1 MTVPYAEGETALR
14 LPDQGRLTAAAAV
27 QRLLSPA
34 ATLADFTQE
43 LALFSPAAILL
54 LGQLPHDPLQTWLNR
69 YQQSDVVLGPLMLP
83 APIVSGL
90 PVFPGGPDLNRVV
103 WVCELSAWP
112 SLRRDLCGI
121 VGWDPTRKHLWLSQ
135 AYDLEVVDTV
145 ALSRKAVLPTVLPTV
160 TITFFG
166 LDSSI
171 NNCHYA
177 LENHRPRFVQTPP
190 RPETVT
196 AASTFGATR

>member
-1 MTVPYAEGETALR
+1 MLPYAEGETTSR
-14 LPDQGRLTAAAAV
+14 LPAQGRLTASDV
-27 QRLLSPA
+27 LQRLLSPA

-54 LGQLPHDPLQTWLNR
+54 LGELPHDPLQVWLNR
-69 YQQSDVVLGPLMLP
+69 YHRSDVLLGPLQLP

-90 PVFPGGPDLNRVV
+90 PVIAGGPDLNHVL
-103 WVCELSAWP
+103 WVCELDAWP
-112 SLRRDLCGI
+112 DLRRDLCGI
-121 VGWDPTRKHLWLSQ
+121 VGWDPTRKHLWLSR
-135 AYDLEVVDTV
+135 AYDLQVVDTV

-160 TITFFG
+160 PVTFFG

-171 NNCHYA
+171 KNCHYT
-177 LENHRPRFVQTPP
+177 LENQRARFVQTAPQP
-190 RPETVT
+190 ATVT